1 MKKLGLSIID
11 ETLNSNKEASALAP
25 DEEST
30 AKIMK
35 LFDDTKRFLDRH
47 DDASRSKVQ
56 QKMPVFSQVVG
67 TVASSKSILMQ
78 PPKQAQTQQT
88 RVTKTKKVKQD

>member
-1 MKKLGLSIID
+1 MSPPRSPIKKLGLSIID

-30 AKIMK
+30 VKIMK

-47 DDASRSKVQ
+47 DDASRLKV
-56 QKMPVFSQVVG
+56 KPMAPFLSQVVG
-67 TVASSKSILMQ
+67 TGAASKSILMQ
-78 PPKQAQTQQT
+78 PPKQAQSQ
-88 RVTKTKKVKQD
+88 